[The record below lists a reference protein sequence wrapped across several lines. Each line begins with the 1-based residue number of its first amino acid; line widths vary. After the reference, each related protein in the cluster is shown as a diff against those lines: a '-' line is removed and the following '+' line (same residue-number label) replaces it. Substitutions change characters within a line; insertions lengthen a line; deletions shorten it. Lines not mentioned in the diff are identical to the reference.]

1 MVAPFRRLTMHRH
14 LRLVALVLSAVLGTA
29 PFARAGVLDFLFGKR
44 EIEVI
49 TITDM
54 SPEGRLF
61 RRPTPENPTYY
72 LAASLGFRDLGGVVG
87 GEKQPPND
95 EMIRT
100 ITKVLAKQ
108 GYLPASEQS
117 PAATLVLAL
126 AWGTLNADLEY
137 GMDPDAPPRQRNRQ
151 QILKFLGGY
160 KMGFSNAD
168 FDPLMPSLGGLSF
181 HDFDSRALYDIA
193 SEDFYVAVIA
203 AYDAAA
209 MAKKQKKL
217 LWTTRISCPSRGF
230 WLADVMPTMMAI
242 SGTNIGREMS
252 RPAWVNASEKYQP
265 DIKIGDPVLV
275 EYLDK
280 GPLPV
285 VDVSKT
291 IPANAKKPTRPPAKG
306 TSPSPPSSAPA
317 ATAPTTPSP
326 TSSTTVPPLLAP
338 NKP

>member
-1 MVAPFRRLTMHRH
+1 MHRL
-14 LRLVALVLSAVLGTA
+14 LRPLLLVILAAFSAA
-29 PFARAGVLDFLFGKR
+29 PFALAGVLDFLFGKR
-44 EIEVI
+44 DIEVI
-49 TITDM
+49 TVTDM

-61 RRPTPENPTYY
+61 RRATPENPIYY
-72 LAASLGFRDLGGVVG
+72 VAASLGFRDLGGAIG

-95 EMIRT
+95 DVIRT

-108 GYLPASEQS
+108 GYLPATEQS

-126 AWGTLNADLEY
+126 AWGTLNADLDY

-160 KMGFSNAD
+160 KMGFSAKD

-181 HDFDSRALYDIA
+181 HDFDSRALYDMT
-193 SEDFYVAVIA
+193 SEDFYVAVIG

-209 MAKKQKKL
+209 IAKKQKKL

-230 WLADVMPTMMAI
+230 WLADVLPTMMAI
-242 SGTNIGREMS
+242 SGPNIGREMS
-252 RPAWVNASEKYQP
+252 RPAWINASEKYKP
-265 DIKIGDPVLV
+265 DVQIGDPILV

-280 GPLPV
+280 GALPV

-291 IPANAKKPTRPPAKG
+291 APTAAKKPTRPPRAAK
-306 TSPSPPSSAPA
+306 P
-317 ATAPTTPSP
+317 
-326 TSSTTVPPLLAP
+326 PPLLAAP
-338 NKP
+338 PTSTPPSAPISPPPKP

>member
-1 MVAPFRRLTMHRH
+1 MVVIACRLIMH
-14 LRLVALVLSAVLGTA
+14 LRHRSVALILVALISAA
-29 PFARAGVLDFLFGKR
+29 PVAHAGLLDFLFGKR
-44 EIEVI
+44 DIEVI

-61 RRPTPENPTYY
+61 RRPSPENPTYY
-72 LAASLGFRDLGGVVG
+72 IAASVGFRDLGGVIG
-87 GEKQPPND
+87 GEKKPPND
-95 EMIRT
+95 EVVRT

-108 GYLPASEQS
+108 GYLPATDQS
-117 PAATLVLAL
+117 PAATLVLVL

-181 HDFDSRALYDIA
+181 QDFDSRALYDIS
-193 SEDFYVAVIA
+193 SEDFYVAVIG

-230 WLADVMPTMMAI
+230 WLPDVLPTMMAI
-242 SGTNIGREMS
+242 SGPNIGREMS
-252 RPAWVNASEKYQP
+252 RPAWINASEKYKP
-265 DIKIGDPVLV
+265 DVQIGDPVLV

-280 GPLPV
+280 GTLPV

-291 IPANAKKPTRPPAKG
+291 APAGAKKPARPAR
-306 TSPSPPSSAPA
+306 TSAP
-317 ATAPTTPSP
+317 
-326 TSSTTVPPLLAP
+326 PPLLAAP
-338 NKP
+338 SPAVPPPAPTVPAAKP

>member
-1 MVAPFRRLTMHRH
+1 MDHRLRP
-14 LRLVALVLSAVLGTA
+14 LLFALLASLVAL
-29 PFARAGVLDFLFGKR
+29 PPARAGVLDFLFGQR
-44 EIEVI
+44 DIEVI

-61 RRPTPENPTYY
+61 RRPTPDNPTYY
-72 LAASLGFRDLGGVVG
+72 IAASLGFRDLGGMVG
-87 GEKQPPND
+87 GEKQPPTA
-95 EMIRT
+95 EVIRT
-100 ITKVLAKQ
+100 LTKVLAKQ
-108 GYLPASEQS
+108 GYLPATEQS

-126 AWGTLNADLEY
+126 AWGTLNADLDY

-181 HDFDSRALYDIA
+181 HDFDSRALYDLA
-193 SEDFYVAVIA
+193 AEDFYVAVIG

-209 MAKKQKKL
+209 MARKQKKL

-242 SGTNIGREMS
+242 SGANIGREMAKPS
-252 RPAWVNASEKYQP
+252 WVHASEKYQP
-265 DIKIGDPVLV
+265 DVQIGDPLLV
-275 EYLDK
+275 EYLEK
-280 GPLPV
+280 GVLPV

-291 IPANAKKPTRPPAKG
+291 PAGKT
-306 TSPSPPSSAPA
+306 PA
-317 ATAPTTPSP
+317 AKPKKAA
-326 TSSTTVPPLLAP
+326 VPE
-338 NKP
+338 KR

>member
-1 MVAPFRRLTMHRH
+1 MH
-14 LRLVALVLSAVLGTA
+14 LRHCSVALILLALISAA
-29 PFARAGVLDFLFGKR
+29 PVARAGLLDFLFGKR
-44 EIEVI
+44 DIEVI

-72 LAASLGFRDLGGVVG
+72 VAASLGFRDLGGVIG
-87 GEKQPPND
+87 GEKQPPN
-95 EMIRT
+95 EEVVRT

-108 GYLPASEQS
+108 GYLPATEQS
-117 PAATLVLAL
+117 PPATLVLAL

-137 GMDPDAPPRQRNRQ
+137 GMDPDSPPRQRNRQ

-160 KMGFSNAD
+160 KMGFSAKD

-181 HDFDSRALYDIA
+181 HDFDSRALYDMA
-193 SEDFYVAVIA
+193 SEDFYVAVIG

-230 WLADVMPTMMAI
+230 WLPDVLPTMMAI
-242 SGTNIGREMS
+242 SGPNIGREMS
-252 RPAWVNASEKYQP
+252 RPAWVNASEKYKP

-280 GPLPV
+280 GALPV
-285 VDVSKT
+285 VDISKT
-291 IPANAKKPTRPPAKG
+291 APAAKKPTRPAR
-306 TSPSPPSSAPA
+306 APA
-317 ATAPTTPSP
+317 P
-326 TSSTTVPPLLAP
+326 PPLLAAP
-338 NKP
+338 SPSAPTPAPPTTPAKP

>member
-1 MVAPFRRLTMHRH
+1 MAS
-14 LRLVALVLSAVLGTA
+14 LVAL
-29 PFARAGVLDFLFGKR
+29 PPARAGLLDFLFGKR
-44 EIEVI
+44 DIEVI

-72 LAASLGFRDLGGVVG
+72 IAASLGFRDLGGLVG

-108 GYLPASEQS
+108 GYLPATEQS
-117 PAATLVLAL
+117 PSATLVLAL
-126 AWGTLNADLEY
+126 AWGTLNADLDY

-168 FDPLMPSLGGLSF
+168 FDPLLPSLGGLSF

-242 SGTNIGREMS
+242 SGANIGREMAKPS
-252 RPAWVNASEKYQP
+252 WVNASEKYQP
-265 DIKIGDPVLV
+265 DVQIGDPILV
-275 EYLDK
+275 EYLEK
-280 GPLPV
+280 GALPV
-285 VDVSKT
+285 VDVSKS
-291 IPANAKKPTRPPAKG
+291 IRAAPKPGRPARAAQ
-306 TSPSPPSSAPA
+306 PA
-317 ATAPTTPSP
+317 APPKTP
-326 TSSTTVPPLLAP
+326 PPLLAAP
-338 NKP
+338 PAPPAPAPGRDRPAPRPGPPSAPRRKIRRAA

>member
-1 MVAPFRRLTMHRH
+1 MHPRLRP
-14 LRLVALVLSAVLGTA
+14 LLFALMASLGA
-29 PFARAGVLDFLFGKR
+29 LPPARAGVLDFLFGKR
-44 EIEVI
+44 DIEVI

-72 LAASLGFRDLGGVVG
+72 IAASLGFRDLGGVVG
-87 GEKQPPND
+87 GEKKPPND

-100 ITKVLAKQ
+100 LTKVLAKQ
-108 GYLPASEQS
+108 GYLPATEQS
-117 PAATLVLAL
+117 PSATLVLAL
-126 AWGTLNADLEY
+126 AWGTLNADLDY

-209 MAKKQKKL
+209 MAKQQKKL

-242 SGTNIGREMS
+242 SGINIGREMAKPS
-252 RPAWVNASEKYQP
+252 WVNASENYKP
-265 DIKIGDPVLV
+265 DVQIGDPILV
-275 EYLDK
+275 EYLEK
-280 GPLPV
+280 GVLPV
-285 VDVSKT
+285 VDASKT
-291 IPANAKKPTRPPAKG
+291 PAGKT
-306 TSPSPPSSAPA
+306 PA
-317 ATAPTTPSP
+317 AKQKKAAAPG
-326 TSSTTVPPLLAP
+326 
-338 NKP
+338 KR

>member
-1 MVAPFRRLTMHRH
+1 MHRRL
-14 LRLVALVLSAVLGTA
+14 A
-29 PFARAGVLDFLFGKR
+29 PLFLLFCVSLDFAPVARAGLLDFLFGKR

-61 RRPTPENPTYY
+61 RRPTPESPTYY
-72 LAASLGFRDLGGVVG
+72 IAASLGFRDLGGAVG

-95 EMIRT
+95 EVIRT

-108 GYLPASEQS
+108 GYLPATEQS

-137 GMDPDAPPRQRNRQ
+137 GMNPDSPPRQRNRQ

-160 KMGFSNAD
+160 KMGFSAAD
-168 FDPLMPSLGGLSF
+168 FDPLVPSFGGLSF
-181 HDFDSRALYDIA
+181 HDFDSRALYDISA
-193 SEDFYVAVIA
+193 EDFYVAVIG

-242 SGTNIGREMS
+242 SGANIGREMS
-252 RPAWVNASEKYQP
+252 RPTWVNASEKYKP

-280 GPLPV
+280 GALPV

-291 IPANAKKPTRPPAKG
+291 PLKFGAKPATNSPAPKQNRPLPVTKP
-306 TSPSPPSSAPA
+306 
-317 ATAPTTPSP
+317 
-326 TSSTTVPPLLAP
+326 
-338 NKP
+338 

>member
-1 MVAPFRRLTMHRH
+1 MNHRLRP
-14 LRLVALVLSAVLGTA
+14 LLFALMASLGA
-29 PFARAGVLDFLFGKR
+29 LPPARAGVLDFLFGKR
-44 EIEVI
+44 DIEVI

-61 RRPTPENPTYY
+61 RRPTPENPSYY
-72 LAASLGFRDLGGVVG
+72 IAASLGFRDLGGVVG

-108 GYLPASEQS
+108 GYLPATEQS

-126 AWGTLNADLEY
+126 AWGTLNADLDY

-181 HDFDSRALYDIA
+181 HDFDSRALYDIS

-209 MAKKQKKL
+209 MAQKQKKL

-230 WLADVMPTMMAI
+230 WLADVMPTMMAL

-252 RPAWVNASEKYQP
+252 RPAWLNASEKYQP
-265 DIKIGDPVLV
+265 DVQIGDPILV
-275 EYLDK
+275 EYLEK
-280 GPLPV
+280 GALPV
-285 VDVSKT
+285 VDVSKST
-291 IPANAKKPTRPPAKG
+291 RAAPQPGRPPRAA
-306 TSPSPPSSAPA
+306 APA
-317 ATAPTTPSP
+317 ASPQTP
-326 TSSTTVPPLLAP
+326 PPLLAAP
-338 NKP
+338 AAPPAPITPTAPPPPP

>member
-1 MVAPFRRLTMHRH
+1 MHRRL
-14 LRLVALVLSAVLGTA
+14 A
-29 PFARAGVLDFLFGKR
+29 PLFLLLYVSLDFAPVARAGLLDFLFGKR

-61 RRPTPENPTYY
+61 RRPTPESPTYY
-72 LAASLGFRDLGGVVG
+72 LAASLGFRDLGGSVG

-95 EMIRT
+95 EVIRT

-108 GYLPASEQS
+108 GYLPATEQS

-137 GMDPDAPPRQRNRQ
+137 GMNPDSPPRQRNRQ

-160 KMGFSNAD
+160 KMGFSAAD

-181 HDFDSRALYDIA
+181 HDFDSRALYDIS

-242 SGTNIGREMS
+242 SGANIGREMS
-252 RPAWVNASEKYQP
+252 RPAWVNASDNYKP

-280 GPLPV
+280 GALPV

-291 IPANAKKPTRPPAKG
+291 PPK
-306 TSPSPPSSAPA
+306 SSAKPA
-317 ATAPTTPSP
+317 TNSPAPTQIKP
-326 TSSTTVPPLLAP
+326 VPVA
-338 NKP
+338 KP

>member
-1 MVAPFRRLTMHRH
+1 MHLSHRS
-14 LRLVALVLSAVLGTA
+14 VALVLLALVGAA
-29 PFARAGVLDFLFGKR
+29 PCARAGLLDFLFGKR
-44 EIEVI
+44 DIEVI
-49 TITDM
+49 TVTDM

-61 RRPTPENPTYY
+61 RRPTPESPTYY
-72 LAASLGFRDLGGVVG
+72 IAASLGFRDLGGVIG

-95 EMIRT
+95 DVIRT
-100 ITKVLAKQ
+100 ISKVLAKQ
-108 GYLPASEQS
+108 GYLPATDQS
-117 PAATLVLAL
+117 PAATIVLAL

-137 GMDPDAPPRQRNRQ
+137 GMDPDAAPRQRNRQ

-181 HDFDSRALYDIA
+181 HDFDSRALYDIS
-193 SEDFYVAVIA
+193 SEDFYVAVIG

-230 WLADVMPTMMAI
+230 WLPDVLPTMMAI
-242 SGTNIGREMS
+242 SGPNIGREMA
-252 RPAWVNASEKYQP
+252 RPAWINASEKYKP
-265 DIKIGDPVLV
+265 DVKIGDPVLV

-280 GPLPV
+280 GTLPV

-291 IPANAKKPTRPPAKG
+291 APGAAKKPTRPPR
-306 TSPSPPSSAPA
+306 TSAP
-317 ATAPTTPSP
+317 
-326 TSSTTVPPLLAP
+326 PPLLTAP
-338 NKP
+338 SPSTSPPAPTLPPPKP